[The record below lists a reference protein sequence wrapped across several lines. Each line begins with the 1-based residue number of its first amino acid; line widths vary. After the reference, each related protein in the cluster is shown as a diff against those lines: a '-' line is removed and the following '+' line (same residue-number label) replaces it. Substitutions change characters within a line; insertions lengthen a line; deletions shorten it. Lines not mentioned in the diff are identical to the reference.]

1 MTNASTLCSGECRC
15 MTTHILTLICADRPG
30 LIHDVTAGVL
40 DVQGNIVE
48 NAQFADPGTGL
59 FCMRT
64 VIDTDEA
71 NPDTVANTVRTRL
84 GATDIQR
91 LHVRPADVRPRTMIM
106 VSRADHCLVDL
117 LYRWR
122 NGLIPIDIPVVV
134 SNHPDLGDIVTD
146 HGIEFMHIPVT
157 ADTKADA
164 EARVLDLVA
173 THGID
178 LVVLARY
185 MQILSDDLCT
195 ALAGRAVNIH
205 HSFLPGFKG
214 AKPYHQAH
222 DRGVKLVGATA
233 HFVTADLDEGPIIE
247 QDVARVHHAMTANDL
262 VALGQDTER
271 IVLARAVRSLAED
284 RVLLLGDRTVVF
296 N

>member
-1 MTNASTLCSGECRC
+1 

-40 DVQGNIVE
+40 DVHGNIVE

-64 VIDTDEA
+64 VLDTDDA
-71 NPDTVANTVRTRL
+71 DPNTVADAVRTRL

-134 SNHPDLGDIVTD
+134 SNHPDLGGIVTD
-146 HGIEFMHIPVT
+146 HGIEFVHIPVT
-157 ADTKADA
+157 ADTKVDA

-271 IVLARAVRSLAED
+271 LVLARAVRSLAED

>member
-1 MTNASTLCSGECRC
+1 

-30 LIHDVTAGVL
+30 LIHDVTAGIL
-40 DVQGNIVE
+40 DIDGNIVE
-48 NAQFADPGTGL
+48 NAQFADPATAL

-64 VIDTDEA
+64 VIDTDVTDA
-71 NPDTVANTVRTRL
+71 DAVADAVRQRL
-84 GATDIQR
+84 GDTDIQR
-91 LHVRPADVRPRTMIM
+91 LHVRPADARPRTMIM

-122 NGLIPIDIPVVV
+122 NELLPIDIPVVV
-134 SNHPDLGDIVTD
+134 SNHADLGDLVRS
-146 HGIEFMHIPVT
+146 HGIEFVHIPVT

-164 EARVLDLVA
+164 EAQLLDLVRD
-173 THGID
+173 HRID

-222 DRGVKLVGATA
+222 ERGVKLVGATA

-271 IVLARAVRSLAED
+271 MVLARAVRYLAED